1 MTTADIIQDL
11 EQHDS
16 ILAQAA
22 LLAPEHMRAGLYA
35 VYALHMELGQ
45 VKAAVSEAMVGQIKL
60 QWWAEAIDGLRE
72 GQVRAHP
79 ILQAL
84 SETIDMS
91 ACGQALAD
99 MAEGR
104 FSDFEDTSLSTLEAL
119 EAYARLSY
127 GGLLQALSAHLAG
140 PSNEL
145 AAAGA
150 GDYLAV
156 ARHLGTAYGLCRFV
170 AAIGRADVPAH
181 LQNAPAVAES
191 AQALVRVAEK
201 NLVLAQK
208 IHKALKS
215 EKDLSLAGQLRL
227 AQPVLALAGPIA
239 GRIKAANKAAPL
251 ARTNVGRYIAAL
263 SRSEERPLRALAS
276 LTWKFWRQSL

>member
-1 MTTADIIQDL
+1 MTTPDIIQDL

-22 LLAPEHMRAGLYA
+22 LLAPEPMRAGLYA

-45 VKAAVSEAMVGQIKL
+45 VKASVSETMVGQIKL

-84 SETIDMS
+84 SGTVDMK

-104 FSDFEDTSLSTLEAL
+104 FSDFEETGASTLEAL
-119 EAYARLSY
+119 EVYARLSY
-127 GGLLQALSAHLAG
+127 GGLLQALTAHLASACKD
-140 PSNEL
+140 PLPLSSKYNE
-145 AAAGA
+145 AAQQ
-150 GDYLAV
+150 
-156 ARHLGTAYGLCRFV
+156 LGTAYGLCRFV

-191 AQALVRVAEK
+191 ALSLVSAAEK
-201 NLVLAQK
+201 HLMAAKN
-208 IHKALKS
+208 IHQDLKL
-215 EKDLSLAGQLRL
+215 ETHAANAEQLRL
-227 AQPVLALAGPIA
+227 VQPIFALAGPIA
-239 GRIKAANKAAPL
+239 GRIKAAHKAAPL
-251 ARTNVGRYIAAL
+251 AHTHVGQYIAAL
-263 SRSEERPLRALAS
+263 SRIEERPLRALMS
-276 LTWKFWRQSL
+276 LTWKFWRRTL